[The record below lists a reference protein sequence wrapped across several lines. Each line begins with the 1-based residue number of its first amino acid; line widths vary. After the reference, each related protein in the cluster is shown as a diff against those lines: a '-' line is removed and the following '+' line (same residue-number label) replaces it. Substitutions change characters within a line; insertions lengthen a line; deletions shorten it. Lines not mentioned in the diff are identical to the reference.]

1 MTWTTMYLGCFLL
14 GFSLSLVSWLFG
26 AFRLHLPHGFH
37 AHGLPHAHAPAHP
50 HAPGHAHGAPRAAG
64 PSPYNF
70 ATLTAFLAWF
80 GGAGYLLTVY
90 AGVWPLLALAI
101 SAIVG
106 CAGAA
111 AVFAIMAK
119 VLWSPDENL
128 NPDDYEIVG
137 LLGTVCSPIRQNGTG
152 EILFSQAGAR
162 RVAGARSEGG
172 AAIDKGVEV
181 VITRYQNGLAYV
193 RTWTEHASEEAI

>member
-1 MTWTTMYLGCFLL
+1 MDRD
-14 GFSLSLVSWLFG
+14 S
-26 AFRLHLPHGFH
+26 RHLNR
-37 AHGLPHAHAPAHP
+37 
-50 HAPGHAHGAPRAAG
+50 RAQRRPSTRSVALIVEEMG
-64 PSPYNF
+64 PP
-70 ATLTAFLAWF
+70 
-80 GGAGYLLTVY
+80 
-90 AGVWPLLALAI
+90 I
-101 SAIVG
+101 
-106 CAGAA
+106 
-111 AVFAIMAK
+111 AK